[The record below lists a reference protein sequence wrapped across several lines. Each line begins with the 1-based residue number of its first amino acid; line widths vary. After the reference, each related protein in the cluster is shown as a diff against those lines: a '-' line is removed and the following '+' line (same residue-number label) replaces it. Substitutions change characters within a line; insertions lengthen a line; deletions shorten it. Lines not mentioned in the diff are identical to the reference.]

1 VPRVSTVRCAEI
13 VRARAEPLYLAEPE
27 ESVALAAELLCLRE
41 LLRVIVDRWNDHGG
55 ASASFASLVQ
65 HVAAAIKEHDEDEAD
80 AWP

>member
-1 VPRVSTVRCAEI
+1 MRCAEI

-55 ASASFASLVQ
+55 ASASFASLVR
-65 HVAAAIKEHDEDEAD
+65 HVESAIKEYDEAEGD
-80 AWP
+80 PWP